1 MDPYLSERFMIIT
14 ADDFG
19 ASKNINEGIKFAAD
33 NKAITSISVLSNF
46 NESLPDLKKI
56 SENHPDIDIGV
67 HLNISTGRPILEAEQ
82 VPSLVGANGSFY
94 TINKLLAKLNSI
106 SFDDLRK
113 ELRAQILAL
122 EKNDIMLDFLSDHH
136 GILSFYSSFFDIVIE
151 LAKEF
156 DVAVRS
162 PVIAGVKYPGVFS
175 NSKMKK
181 RGRQTARRLIFTAPF
196 KAISLFKYFRIHEM
210 EKKIKKLDELGI
222 LHPDLLIGSFWGD
235 PTASNLLYILEHLP
249 KGTSEIILH
258 LGTSTRQENY
268 PSGLEVDYFK
278 NRELELITVTGD
290 YLKEYI
296 NWLNIRTIGYSDI
309 STEIKKQTTK
319 SQIPGEKFP

>member
-1 MDPYLSERFMIIT
+1 MVPYLSERFLIIT

-56 SENHPDIDIGV
+56 SVTHPDICIGV
-67 HLNISTGRPILEAEQ
+67 HLNITTGKPVPGAEQ
-82 VPSLVGANGSFY
+82 VPSLVSANGNFY
-94 TINKLLAKLNSI
+94 TIEKLLAKINSI
-106 SFDDLRK
+106 SVDDLRK

-122 EKNDIMLDFLSDHH
+122 EKYDIRLDFLSDHH
-136 GILSFYSSFFDIVIE
+136 GILSFYSPFFDIIIE

-156 DVAVRS
+156 DVPVRS
-162 PVIAGVKYPGVFS
+162 PVISSVKYPGLFS
-175 NSKMKK
+175 NSKIRK

-196 KAISLFKYFRIHEM
+196 KAISLIKYSRIREM
-210 EKKIKKLDELGI
+210 EKKIEKLEKRGI
-222 LHPDLLIGSFWGD
+222 LHPNLLIECFWGD

-278 NRELELITVTGD
+278 NRELELKTVTGD

-309 STEIKKQTTK
+309 STGRNK
-319 SQIPGEKFP
+319 

>member
-1 MDPYLSERFMIIT
+1 MVPYLSERFLIIT

-56 SENHPDIDIGV
+56 SENHPDIGIGV
-67 HLNISTGRPILEAEQ
+67 HLNITIGIPILEAEQ
-82 VPSLVGANGSFY
+82 VPSLVGADGSFY
-94 TINKLLAKLNSI
+94 TIKRLLAEFDSI
-106 SFDDLRK
+106 SLDDLRK

-122 EKNDIMLDFLSDHH
+122 EKYDIRLDFISDHH
-136 GILSFYSSFFDIVIE
+136 GILSLYSPFFDIVAE

-156 DVAVRS
+156 DVPVRS
-162 PVIAGVKYPGVFS
+162 PVIASVKYPGLFS
-175 NSKMKK
+175 NSKIKK

-196 KAISLFKYFRIHEM
+196 KAFGLFKYSRIHEM
-210 EKKIKKLDELGI
+210 EKKVKKLEKLGI
-222 LHPDLLIGSFWGD
+222 LHPDLLIECFWGE
-235 PTASNLLYILEHLP
+235 PTASNLLHILEHLP

-268 PSGLEVDYFK
+268 PGGLEVDYFK
-278 NRELELITVTGD
+278 NREYELITVTSD
-290 YLKEYI
+290 YLKEYL
-296 NWLNIRTIGYSDI
+296 NWLNIRTIGYSEI
-309 STEIKKQTTK
+309 STDRKK
-319 SQIPGEKFP
+319 